1 MLVSII
7 DSMNSEQLKGYA
19 ENVSFFLSLQ
29 KKGYR
34 GEVFSFNKL
43 KNSLAI
49 HLNIDKLPPFCISLI
64 HYLGYLAPLQ
74 PCLSLR

>member
-29 KKGYR
+29 KKKGI
-34 GEVFSFNKL
+34 EVKCSL
-43 KNSLAI
+43 LINSKI
-49 HLNIDKLPPFCISLI
+49 VWQFI
-64 HYLGYLAPLQ
+64 
-74 PCLSLR
+74 